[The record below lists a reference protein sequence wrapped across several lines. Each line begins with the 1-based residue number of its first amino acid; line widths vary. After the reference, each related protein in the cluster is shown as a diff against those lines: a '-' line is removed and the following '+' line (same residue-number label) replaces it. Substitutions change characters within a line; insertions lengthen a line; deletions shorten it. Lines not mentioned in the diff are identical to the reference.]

1 MNLTAGGIVWV
12 RDKVLAAVPCSKSHS
27 IILQRLRLQISL
39 DYYTI
44 PPATQASTCTLAGIF
59 WGYIISTQNKH
70 FIHRLTSPV
79 SKQCIHEFPI
89 ALTLILLLSTGQPE
103 SPSPFVSGLFFG
115 GRPVLIK
122 RYMIPLFF
130 PLSPTPLS
138 FLRLPRRLLGV
149 DVTPTEVLK
158 PVSKQN
164 PLSIFTSSAMGQTQ
178 RSEDGV
184 FFVIVYSCIPWKCCM
199 VTAVFKGQH
208 QSV

>member
-59 WGYIISTQNKH
+59 FGYIISTQNKH

-130 PLSPTPLS
+130 PLSPHPPLLFQS
-138 FLRLPRRLLGV
+138 DTHATMGRR
-149 DVTPTEVLK
+149 DTNRIFKTTFKTES
-158 PVSKQN
+158 SKYLYIICN
-164 PLSIFTSSAMGQTQ
+164 GANTT
-178 RSEDGV
+178 
-184 FFVIVYSCIPWKCCM
+184 K
-199 VTAVFKGQH
+199 
-208 QSV
+208 